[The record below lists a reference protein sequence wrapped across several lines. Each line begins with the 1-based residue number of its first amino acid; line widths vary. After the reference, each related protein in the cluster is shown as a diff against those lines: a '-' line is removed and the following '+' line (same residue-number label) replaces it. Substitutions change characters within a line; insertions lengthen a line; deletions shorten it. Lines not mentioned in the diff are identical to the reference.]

1 MAYKSANLTCLVPRF
16 GGGDN
21 LAADPGGYTVALWSY
36 RAITGDNTLAQ
47 MQANNFIT
55 NGGDVGLR
63 VGDLIIMVQ
72 DTVDASWMLVSA
84 ISAAGLVSTIVVSN
98 P

>member
-21 LAADPGGYTVALWSY
+21 LVGDDGGYTVSLWAY
-36 RAITGDNTLAQ
+36 RNGGAGDSLAT
-47 MQANNFIT
+47 MQANNYIT
-55 NGGDVGLR
+55 NGNDVGLR
-63 VGDLIIMVQ
+63 VGDLIIIVQ